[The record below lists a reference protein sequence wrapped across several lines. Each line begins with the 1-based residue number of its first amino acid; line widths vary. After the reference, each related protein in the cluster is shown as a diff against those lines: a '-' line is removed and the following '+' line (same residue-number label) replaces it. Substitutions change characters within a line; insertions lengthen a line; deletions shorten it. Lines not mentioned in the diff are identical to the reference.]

1 MRYPGPDSAVLA
13 WYRARGAALSAKSL
27 AIGQSGREYAF
38 RCANRKC
45 RRSGTR
51 EQALG
56 KKGVVL
62 ERKNVFIRKV
72 SGGAAIFR
80 RVGRG
85 RPRLL
90 YFLTPLVALSR
101 DDLDEL
107 PETLRHV
114 PVSRGRNGQPP
125 EEGRR
130 SRSSQGEQWAS
141 AWSGWQRGKRREA
154 ACSSRRLS

>member
-90 YFLTPLVALSR
+90 YFLTPQSARIEERFDFRSTARDVAR
-101 DDLDEL
+101 RVYKREF
-107 PETLRHV
+107 
-114 PVSRGRNGQPP
+114 GRAFAKALAT
-125 EEGRR
+125 R
-130 SRSSQGEQWAS
+130 
-141 AWSGWQRGKRREA
+141 KR
-154 ACSSRRLS
+154 